1 MQETRF
7 DIRSLGGSNPGWPES
22 LIAPLPLS
30 QSSVPLATISIHY
43 ILGLQS
49 KNIGF
54 LTIGV
59 VISWPP
65 LFYDQQ
71 NGSMLDFTQC
81 RSIRLGSMENA
92 DLAVSTKTADLGVF
106 LRGLTRG
113 CFKPVRS
120 TTPKKIVQP
129 NWAMSSSWGLAR
141 GHAGYKRALGGFLH
155 LFSPLTILYSI
166 KIKESYRI
174 SHFMET
180 SCLLLEGSNRTTSSV
195 CLSSP
200 RPTYLKTILILR

>member
-1 MQETRF
+1 
-7 DIRSLGGSNPGWPES
+7 
-22 LIAPLPLS
+22 
-30 QSSVPLATISIHY
+30 
-43 ILGLQS
+43 
-49 KNIGF
+49 
-54 LTIGV
+54 
-59 VISWPP
+59 
-65 LFYDQQ
+65 
-71 NGSMLDFTQC
+71 MLDFTQC

-129 NWAMSSSWGLAR
+129 NWAMSSSRGLAR

-155 LFSPLTILYSI
+155 LFSPLTIRYSI

-180 SCLLLEGSNRTTSSV
+180 SWSHA
-195 CLSSP
+195 
-200 RPTYLKTILILR
+200 